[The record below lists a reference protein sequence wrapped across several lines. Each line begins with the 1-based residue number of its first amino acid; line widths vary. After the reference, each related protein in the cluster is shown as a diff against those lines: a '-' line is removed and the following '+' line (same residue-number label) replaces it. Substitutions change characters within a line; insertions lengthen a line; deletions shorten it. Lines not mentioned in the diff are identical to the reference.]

1 MKIFATQ
8 TQTRHPDFM
17 SLRMKYWGVRGS
29 LPAAPLP
36 EQWMADFEHLMR
48 QFFRSGYKDA
58 TEIKEFLA
66 TQSLP
71 DVGGYGTATTCV
83 EVNSPQQ
90 QIIID
95 GGSGLRT
102 LSEQMLKGPAGKG
115 KAEIHIFLTHF
126 HWDHLLGLPFFAPH
140 FIKGNQIHYHAVQ
153 PNLKEMVKVKFT
165 KPLFPVAFEH
175 LPSNVHFHQLEPR
188 QPLKLRDMTITPYQ
202 LDHPDPCWGYRVE
215 CGGKNYAHCVD
226 TEGTRTT
233 REALGPDLPL
243 YQNADLMYFDAQ
255 YTLPELAEKAN
266 WGHSAAQLGL
276 DIAFRENIKQIL
288 FAHHDPGANTAQINE
303 LKAQTRE
310 YYDWKIKTSGANNV
324 KLPTVKWRYA
334 YEGMEVDLDDV

>member
-1 MKIFATQ
+1 M
-8 TQTRHPDFM
+8 
-17 SLRMKYWGVRGS
+17 G
-29 LPAAPLP
+29 
-36 EQWMADFEHLMR
+36 
-48 QFFRSGYKDA
+48 QFFRSGFKDA
-58 TEIKEFLA
+58 TEIKEFMA
-66 TQSLP
+66 TQSVP
-71 DVGGYGTATTCV
+71 DIGGFGTATTCV

-102 LSEQMLKGPAGKG
+102 LSEKMLRGPAGKG

-140 FIKGNQIHYHAVQ
+140 FIKGNKIHYHAVQ
-153 PNLKEMVKVKFT
+153 PDLKDMVKVKFT
-165 KPLFPVAFEH
+165 KPLFPVSFEM
-175 LPSNVHFHQLEPR
+175 LHQLEPR
-188 QPLKLRDMTITPYQ
+188 KPVQLRDLTITPYQ

-215 CGGKNYAHCVD
+215 AGGKNYAHCVD

-233 REALGPDLPL
+233 REALGADLPL

-276 DIAFRENIKQIL
+276 DIAFREGIKRIL

-303 LKAQTRE
+303 LKAQTRD
-310 YYDWKIKTSGANNV
+310 YYDWKIKTSSANNV
-324 KLPTVKWRYA
+324 KLPSVQWDFA
-334 YEGMEVDLDDV
+334 HEGLEVDLEES